1 MIFKASLNIQH
12 SIDANIT
19 KDHIGSLEKCISKK
33 RTIAAIK
40 SWTDNIPFMA
50 TGEANAAINI
60 PTTAALI
67 PIMAF
72 LNIIIFRSSCQN
84 GNTPITKK
92 KDGR

>member
-40 SWTDNIPFMA
+40 SCNDNIPFVA
-50 TGEANAAINI
+50 TGE
-60 PTTAALI
+60 
-67 PIMAF
+67 
-72 LNIIIFRSSCQN
+72 
-84 GNTPITKK
+84 
-92 KDGR
+92 